1 MKGIKALFVILIIY
15 SAAQAQDSTML
26 KLQQHGKTILS
37 RQPDS
42 LRLEAQVSFRL
53 ELDSL
58 LSSTQDTLL
67 PLDSL
72 KNLSVLY
79 TPDSSVRV
87 ITWLFPFSNG
97 AYSFYGYLHYF
108 NPTDSSWNLLSLK
121 DRHKEIKEPTARQLD
136 TKNWYGALYYDIIV
150 KDSLI
155 NLLGWNGYHN
165 QKNEKIIE
173 VLWFDEE
180 GQPRF
185 GKRVFPEYRSG
196 FQDSVRRVIF
206 QYANDASMSLR
217 YSNVLRQVLEPNE
230 NRMAG
235 GMKRVK
241 IRQDLIVFNK
251 LDPIQPMFEGDFRY
265 YVPLTET
272 LQGFY
277 FENGKWLFQDE
288 VIILSEQAPVT
299 GEGSGEINLF
309 PSGK

>member
-1 MKGIKALFVILIIY
+1 MRGFKALFFILIFWG
-15 SAAQAQDSTML
+15 AAQAQDSTTF
-26 KLQQHGKTILS
+26 KLQQYGKMILS

-42 LRLEAQVSFRL
+42 LRMKAQVAFRL

-58 LSSTQDTLL
+58 LNQHKDTLL

-108 NPTDSSWNLLSLK
+108 NPSDSNWNLLALK
-121 DRHKEIKEPTARQLD
+121 DRHKEIKEPTARKLD
-136 TKNWYGALYYDIIV
+136 AQNWYGALYYQLII

-173 VLWFDEE
+173 VLWFDEK
-180 GQPRF
+180 GQPQF
-185 GKRVFPEYRSG
+185 GKRIFPEYRSA

-217 YSNVLRQVLEPNE
+217 YSNVLRQVLKPNE

-277 FENGKWLFQDE
+277 YENGHWIFQDE
-288 VIILSEQAPVT
+288 VIILSEQAPVLE
-299 GEGSGEINLF
+299 GGSGEINLF